1 LPSLPSFDDESRAL
15 AHRVID
21 SIFDHIQNIGERP
34 VVDFTAPEALAR
46 MVRSDAGYLE
56 LVSLLTSKSIQLH
69 HPAYMG
75 HQVCPP
81 IPQAVIADFVISALN
96 QSNAVWEMSPFATV
110 VEKELMRWLA
120 DQVGYPAES
129 AGTAVSG
136 GSAANLTA
144 LLAARAR
151 WTTERGK
158 TSAKPIVICSADA
171 HYSVA
176 RAAVILGLPKES
188 IITVPTDDHHR
199 IDRAA
204 LEKVLESG
212 IDPMAIVA
220 TSGSTATGSFDDLVA
235 LTDLRNRYQTWLHV
249 DAAHGASLLL
259 SAKLRHLVEGLGA
272 ADSLSWDPHKMMW
285 MPLSMGA
292 VLVRDARWLRAA
304 FQADAPYLFDAR
316 QSDWNIGETTIQ
328 CSKRSDIVKLWL
340 TLKTVG
346 IEPIASALEHVTAV
360 TRHLYERV
368 RDSQD
373 FEALHKPQF
382 NIFCFRYRGDGSQ
395 SNLDALNQSIRDR
408 VIRGGKAW
416 ITTTV
421 LKGVRAL
428 RVTLIN
434 PRTGERDVET
444 LLDLVRQVAGD

>member
-1 LPSLPSFDDESRAL
+1 
-15 AHRVID
+15 
-21 SIFDHIQNIGERP
+21 
-34 VVDFTAPEALAR
+34 VVEFTAPEALAR
-46 MVRSDAGYLE
+46 MVRSDAGFLE
-56 LVSLLTSKSIQLH
+56 LVSLLSSKSIQLH

-110 VEKELMRWLA
+110 VEKDLMRWLA

-151 WTTERGK
+151 WTSERGK
-158 TSAKPIVICSADA
+158 SGGKPIVLCSADS

-176 RAAVILGLPKES
+176 RAAVILGLPKDA
-188 IITVPTDDHHR
+188 IVRVPTDDRHR
-199 IDRAA
+199 LDPAS
-204 LEKVLESG
+204 LEKVLRSG
-212 IDPMAIVA
+212 VEPMAIVA
-220 TSGSTATGSFDDLVA
+220 TSGSTATGSFDDLPA
-235 LTDLRNRYQTWLHV
+235 LVELRNRYGTWLHV
-249 DAAHGASLLL
+249 DGAHGASLLL
-259 SAKLRHLVEGLGA
+259 SARMRHLVAGIA
-272 ADSLSWDPHKMMW
+272 DADSLSWDPHKMMW

-292 VLVRDARWLRAA
+292 VLVRDSKWLRAA

-316 QSDWNIGETTIQ
+316 QSEWNIGETTIQ

-346 IEPIASALEHVTAV
+346 VEPIAAALEHVTAV
-360 TRHLYERV
+360 TRLLYERV
-368 RDSQD
+368 RDSSD
-373 FEALHKPQF
+373 FEALHEPPF

-395 SNLDALNQSIRDR
+395 TDLDALNQSIRDR
-408 VIRGGKAW
+408 IIRSGKAW

-434 PRTGERDVET
+434 PRTGEREVEA
-444 LLDLVRQVAGD
+444 LLDLVRRLAGD